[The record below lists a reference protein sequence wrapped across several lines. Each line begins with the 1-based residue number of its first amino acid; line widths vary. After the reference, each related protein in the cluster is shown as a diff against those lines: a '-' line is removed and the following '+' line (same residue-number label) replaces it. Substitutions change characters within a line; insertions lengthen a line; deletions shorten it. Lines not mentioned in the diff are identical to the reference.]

1 MEPRDDVFLSS
12 TDSDSEIEIVDLAE
26 KLDTS
31 RGSNIRRSTLEARLS
46 PRQRLIR
53 TAAMLSAFVLLLSIL
68 WGSYAPIRNVLLTT
82 INTYS
87 PPPLATI
94 PLGTD
99 RFYVDANPSWGKLV
113 LDGHLIMHVP
123 QLQVDT
129 PLHLSR
135 GLHHLQWSA
144 APFLPQQCVVTVP
157 PNYLHDTCY
166 SDEIVGSPIGNAR
179 FFRFPASLGMLTD
192 AQSQELVSVI
202 QTTLDAQAPTTIIER
217 GTAYAADI
225 GPSQV
230 AQQSLKAAFH
240 FQLDVNIHSGAYCSS
255 YTGSNSGC
263 IYNQQDCRTLCSATD
278 LIVPSLNEANT
289 WVVLSA
295 IQPSW
300 DYTTLAGVVVARN
313 QPDIV
318 NGAGN
323 DDFLPLKITWDGTHW
338 HVANDFAA
346 LTPEAKT
353 AFDPVCN
360 DAQQHQR
367 IDTSLSYVEQVHA
380 GTTWQYVSDSNWADG
395 CLAVV
400 SLDTSTMLATP
411 STTPPVALCLHRFG
425 TFVAVNAMAQQYW
438 PTMPRA
444 TAAEQQIAQHLVSL
458 YHSNN

>member
-12 TDSDSEIEIVDLAE
+12 IDDNSEIEIVDLEE
-26 KLDTS
+26 KPISAGRST
-31 RGSNIRRSTLEARLS
+31 RRSFPAARPS

-53 TAAMLSAFVLLLSIL
+53 TTAMLSAFVLLLSIL
-68 WGSYAPIRNVLLTT
+68 WGSYSPIRTVLWNT
-82 INTYS
+82 IS
-87 PPPLATI
+87 PPQPPPTATI
-94 PLGTD
+94 PPGTD

-113 LDGHLIMHVP
+113 VDGQLITHVP
-123 QLQVDT
+123 QLEQDI
-129 PLHLSR
+129 PILLSR

-157 PNYLHDTCY
+157 PDYLHDTCY
-166 SDEIVGSPIGNAR
+166 SDEIVDSPVGNAR

-202 QTTLDAQAPTTIIER
+202 QTTLDAQAPSAIIER
-217 GTAYAADI
+217 GTAYAADV

-230 AQQSLKAAFH
+230 AQQNLKATFH
-240 FQLDVNIHSGAYCSS
+240 FHLDVNIHSGANCSS

-263 IYNQQDCRTLCSATD
+263 IYNQQDCRTLCSAAD
-278 LIVPSLNEANT
+278 LIMPSLNEANT

-295 IQPSW
+295 IQPVW
-300 DYTTLAGVVVARN
+300 DYKTLAGAVMARN

-323 DDFLPLKITWDGTHW
+323 DDFLPLKIMWDGTHW

-346 LTPEAKT
+346 LTPEAKI

-367 IDTSLSYVEQVHA
+367 IDTSLSYVEQAQA
-380 GTTWQYVSDSNWADG
+380 GTTWQYVSDSNWSDG

-400 SLDTSTMLATP
+400 SLDTTTMLATP
-411 STTPPVALCLHRFG
+411 STAPPVALCLHRFG
-425 TFVAVNAMAQQYW
+425 TFVAVNAVAQQYW
-438 PTMPRA
+438 PTMPKA
-444 TAAEQQIAQHLVSL
+444 TAAEQQIAQHLISL
-458 YHSNN
+458 FHSSS